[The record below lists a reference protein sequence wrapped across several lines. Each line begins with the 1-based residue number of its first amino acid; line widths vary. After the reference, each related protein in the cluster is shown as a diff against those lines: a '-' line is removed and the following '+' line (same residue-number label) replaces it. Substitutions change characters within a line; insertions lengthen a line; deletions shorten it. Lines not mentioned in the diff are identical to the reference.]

1 MNANLLRVLLI
12 EDNLGDIRLI
22 REMLKEA
29 SGKQYDL
36 KNVVRLSTAIEYL
49 AEQHPDVILLD
60 LGLPDSQGLNTLTS
74 IIAATAS
81 VIPVVVLTSLN
92 DESVGVE
99 AVHLGAQDYL
109 VKGQLTA
116 RHLCRVFDFAIER
129 QQAAESLVA
138 SEVRYRRLFESAQDG
153 ILILDVET
161 AKVTDVNPFLIDMLG
176 YSKEEFIGKKLW
188 DIGAFRNIEV
198 TKLAFAKLQSEHYI
212 RYDDMPL
219 ETKDGRFISVEFVS
233 NVYDVDHTSVIQCN
247 IRDITDRRRAEE
259 TLLQNQRQQLQIRD
273 KFLSRMSHEL
283 RSPLTPIHQFVTI
296 LLDGIAGDLNAEQ
309 REYLTITL
317 NNINMLR
324 NMVRDLLEVTR
335 AESGKLDIDLRCV
348 YLTELIPQILKTYQ
362 LATTKGMLIS
372 AHVPAD
378 IPPIYADH
386 NRVRQILD
394 NLLDNAIKFSS
405 EKGEISIGVEVS
417 HESPEFIRIAV
428 TDDGCGISPEEQG
441 KIFNYLYQVE
451 GSTEANHRGLGI
463 GLYICRELVSNHGG
477 QIWVESQLGHGSTL
491 FFTLPIFSLERQ
503 LASVLTAAD
512 LTTNSITL
520 ITVEISH
527 IEKRPFKRK
536 TDQTALWEAWDAL
549 QTCALPNVAVLLPRM
564 SHIGLKEFFFMVT
577 CTNQSSADDLVVQ
590 LRKRLE
596 NCRGLQDAGLYPE
609 ISCTVPNIPVAKNGN
624 LSKKLIRDVTGH
636 IEDLMK
642 TALNNGGGPYEW
654 SKSSYSG

>member
-378 IPPIYADH
+378 ISPIYADH
-386 NRVRQILD
+386 NHVRQILD

>member
-1 MNANLLRVLLI
+1 
-12 EDNLGDIRLI
+12 
-22 REMLKEA
+22 
-29 SGKQYDL
+29 
-36 KNVVRLSTAIEYL
+36 VRLSTAIEYL